1 MSSRIIR
8 RLSQLCSSTSD
19 WLSEMAL
26 KTCGCLREILD
37 TRLEQLSARPS
48 LFRNPSQEH
57 LVKDAQALLLH
68 SGDYTQSV
76 LTNPG
81 QKVGLPFIPGTLFL
95 TSHGLQPEILID
107 YIILGLSDT
116 VLES

>member
-1 MSSRIIR
+1 
-8 RLSQLCSSTSD
+8 
-19 WLSEMAL
+19 MAL